1 MKAVLNIWLGM
12 LVCLIASQ
20 VCAAQASERPAKRIV
35 ALAPH
40 IVENLYA
47 IGAGERI
54 VGTVEY
60 ADFPAEANHI
70 PRIGGFHGI
79 ALEKLLALSP
89 DLVIAWQGGNQQ
101 TELDK
106 LEQLGVNVVY
116 SETKALQQIPHS
128 LRWLGQLTGLEENA
142 EQVARQFEQG
152 MAELHKEYR
161 AATPL
166 SVFYQL
172 WPAPM
177 MTVNGTT
184 WIHQTLEVCGAS
196 NVFADATTS
205 YPQISI
211 ENVLLKHP
219 QVIVIPQEKS
229 KQVQPTIDWHKWPE
243 IPAAKHAQYIEVNA
257 DLLHRYTTR
266 VLEGLTQLCDKL
278 DASRTYYQ
286 QLKLAGK

>member
-1 MKAVLNIWLGM
+1 MNKVLIISLNMVFLLTAIS
-12 LVCLIASQ
+12 AS
-20 VCAAQASERPAKRIV
+20 ADDSSASPAKRIV

-60 ADFPAEANHI
+60 ADFPAEANQI
-70 PRIGGFHGI
+70 PRIGGYHGI

-101 TELDK
+101 ADLDK
-106 LEQLGVNVVY
+106 LEQLGIKVVY
-116 SETKALQQIPHS
+116 SETKDLQQIPDA
-128 LRWLGQLTGLEENA
+128 LRWLGQLTALEENA
-142 EQVARQFEQG
+142 EQVARRFEHGLVKLQQR
-152 MAELHKEYR
+152 YR
-161 AATPL
+161 SASPV

-196 NVFADATTS
+196 NVFADATTA

-211 ENVLLKHP
+211 ENVLHSKP

-229 KQVQPTIDWHKWPE
+229 KKVQPKIDWQKWPE
-243 IPAAKHAQYIEVNA
+243 IPAAKHQQYIEVNA
-257 DLLHRYTTR
+257 DLLHRYTSR
-266 VLEGLTQLCDKL
+266 VLEGLSGLCDRL
-278 DASRTYYQ
+278 DTSRTYYQ
-286 QLKLAGK
+286 KLTTTGN

>member
-1 MKAVLNIWLGM
+1 MNKVFVIWLSM
-12 LVCLIASQ
+12 VFLLTAISAS
-20 VCAAQASERPAKRIV
+20 ADDSSAPPAKRIV

-60 ADFPAEANHI
+60 ADYPAEANQI
-70 PRIGGFHGI
+70 PRIGGYHGI

-101 TELDK
+101 ADLDK
-106 LEQLGVNVVY
+106 LEQLGIKVVY
-116 SETKALQQIPHS
+116 SETKDLKQIPHS
-128 LRWLGQLTGLEENA
+128 LRWLGRLTALKENA
-142 EQVARQFEQG
+142 EQVARRFEQG
-152 MAELHKEYR
+152 LEKLQERYR
-161 AATPL
+161 SAAPV

-196 NVFADATTS
+196 NVFADATTA

-211 ENVLLKHP
+211 ENVLHTKP

-229 KQVQPTIDWHKWPE
+229 KKAQPKIDWHNWPE
-243 IPAAKHAQYIEVNA
+243 IPAAKHQQYIEVNA
-257 DLLHRYTTR
+257 DLLHRYTSR
-266 VLEGLTQLCDKL
+266 VLEGLGGLCDKL

-286 QLKLAGK
+286 KLTTTEN

>member
-1 MKAVLNIWLGM
+1 MNKVLIIWLS
-12 LVCLIASQ
+12 LVFFLTAISAS
-20 VCAAQASERPAKRIV
+20 ADDNPAPPVKRIV

-60 ADFPAEANHI
+60 ADFPAEANQI

-101 TELDK
+101 GDLEK
-106 LEQLGVNVVY
+106 LEQLGLKVVY
-116 SETKALQQIPHS
+116 SETKELQQIPQS
-128 LRWLGQLTGLEENA
+128 LRWLGRLTGREEHA
-142 EQVARQFEQG
+142 EQVALHFEQG
-152 MAELHKEYR
+152 LAKLQARYR
-161 AATPL
+161 SAAPV

-196 NVFADATTS
+196 NVFADAATA

-211 ENVLLKHP
+211 ENVLHTGP
-219 QVIVIPQEKS
+219 QVIVIPHEKS
-229 KQVQPTIDWHKWPE
+229 KKAQPKIDWYKWPE
-243 IPAAKHAQYIEVNA
+243 IPAAKHQQYIEVNA
-257 DLLHRYTTR
+257 DLLHRYTSR
-266 VLEGLTQLCDKL
+266 VLEGLSGLCDKL

-286 QLKLAGK
+286 KLTTAGK